1 MKRGEDFESVSYKG
15 QFKQAVGRR
24 GVSEQWVNSIEC
36 QDGYSNWEEAEID
49 TSHDIDMRNY

>member
-1 MKRGEDFESVSYKG
+1 MKRGEDFEAVSYKG

-36 QDGYSNWEEAEID
+36 QDGYGNWEEAEID
-49 TSHDIDMRNY
+49 TSHDILI